1 METVVA
7 ITVVVLGAVVWF
19 LLGVAYG
26 LEKAMDIFED
36 EFGEAWTEDSRVA
49 ILTEE
54 EAKA

>member
-49 ILTEE
+49 ILTE
-54 EAKA
+54 